1 MLWLTMRH
9 ARKVLGTGRGKAL
22 TYGIFAPTA
31 RDGLDPIIL
40 SCGLNRLVAKFVASA
55 SEKGLGEAAKPILS
69 RRSTNKA
76 NSNEFV
82 VM

>member
-1 MLWLTMRH
+1 MVPLDE
-9 ARKVLGTGRGKAL
+9 ARLMVSGTGRAKTPIHGIIVL
-22 TYGIFAPTA
+22 TAQAGPC
-31 RDGLDPIIL
+31 RSIL
-40 SCGLNRLVAKFVASA
+40 SCGLNQLVAKFVASA
-55 SEKGLGEAAKPILS
+55 SEKGLREAAKPILS